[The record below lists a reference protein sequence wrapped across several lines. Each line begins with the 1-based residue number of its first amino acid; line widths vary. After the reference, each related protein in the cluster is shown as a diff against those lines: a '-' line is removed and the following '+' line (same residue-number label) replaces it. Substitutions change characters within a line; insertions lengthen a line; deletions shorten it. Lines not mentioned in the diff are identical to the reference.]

1 MKYAVPCKWTF
12 DKFKYGKRIE
22 SNSVGFGHLFNSLC
36 EILSLQFLYIIPS
49 SFALTK
55 GPFCRKYLPT
65 SSIILYF
72 SFLCGF
78 DSTKTFFSKSMKLFC
93 KCPSTCTLRFRL
105 LFLENSFPRL
115 WCHSLDSIGKITALV
130 FFSLTLH
137 SELLLT

>member
-1 MKYAVPCKWTF
+1 MLFLASGLSTSSSMVKELKATRWALGTSLTLCV
-12 DKFKYGKRIE
+12 KF
-22 SNSVGFGHLFNSLC
+22 SL
-36 EILSLQFLYIIPS
+36 YS
-49 SFALTK
+49 SYTSFQALLH
-55 GPFCRKYLPT
+55 LPT
-65 SSIILYF
+65 ASIILYF